1 MKMYEGILTEKVTV
15 ILDIGS
21 VFTKCGFVGETSP
34 RSIIR
39 SQLVDANSGNII
51 LMKNYKNASDLYEFL
66 KSFMH
71 IIFYKHLLVNPKDR
85 RIVIV
90 ESMLSPTTFRETV
103 AKVLFKHLEVSSVL
117 FAPSH
122 LMGLFTLG
130 ISSGVPMLRA
140 WESIPVASNA
150 IHKCLHKQLFES
162 ASVKDGIEDAKPLSG
177 VMDSLSEDI
186 VEDIK
191 VRTCFVSPY
200 ERTQQDCMAMAAK
213 SEETNFK
220 KAKDILYPINKS
232 LILNIPGKIRENCAE
247 VLFEQDNDMKSI
259 TTLILDSLI
268 KCPIDTR
275 KELAEN
281 MIIMGGTAMLP
292 GFKHRLLSEVK
303 DLLKK
308 ERYSSKLAVN
318 NFKVHSPPAK
328 ENNIAWLG
336 ASIFSDKEFLA
347 VKSVL
352 KKDYLEHESIPDWCN
367 LKFNVL
373 EHLKNL

>member
-1 MKMYEGILTEKVTV
+1 
-15 ILDIGS
+15 
-21 VFTKCGFVGETSP
+21 
-34 RSIIR
+34 
-39 SQLVDANSGNII
+39 
-51 LMKNYKNASDLYEFL
+51 
-66 KSFMH
+66 
-71 IIFYKHLLVNPKDR
+71 
-85 RIVIV
+85 
-90 ESMLSPTTFRETV
+90 
-103 AKVLFKHLEVSSVL
+103 
-117 FAPSH
+117 
-122 LMGLFTLG
+122 
-130 ISSGVPMLRA
+130 MLRA

-150 IHKCLHKQLFES
+150 IHKYSNFYMILRNGFAEILVLSNILKFLCRCLHKQLFES

>member
-130 ISSGVPMLRA
+130 ISSGLVLDA
-140 WESIPVASNA
+140 GYKETLVIPISF
-150 IHKCLHKQLFES
+150 IYTK
-162 ASVKDGIEDAKPLSG
+162 
-177 VMDSLSEDI
+177 
-186 VEDIK
+186 
-191 VRTCFVSPY
+191 
-200 ERTQQDCMAMAAK
+200 
-213 SEETNFK
+213 
-220 KAKDILYPINKS
+220 ILK
-232 LILNIPGKIRENCAE
+232 
-247 VLFEQDNDMKSI
+247 
-259 TTLILDSLI
+259 
-268 KCPIDTR
+268 
-275 KELAEN
+275 
-281 MIIMGGTAMLP
+281 
-292 GFKHRLLSEVK
+292 
-303 DLLKK
+303 
-308 ERYSSKLAVN
+308 
-318 NFKVHSPPAK
+318 
-328 ENNIAWLG
+328 
-336 ASIFSDKEFLA
+336 
-347 VKSVL
+347 
-352 KKDYLEHESIPDWCN
+352 
-367 LKFNVL
+367 
-373 EHLKNL
+373 